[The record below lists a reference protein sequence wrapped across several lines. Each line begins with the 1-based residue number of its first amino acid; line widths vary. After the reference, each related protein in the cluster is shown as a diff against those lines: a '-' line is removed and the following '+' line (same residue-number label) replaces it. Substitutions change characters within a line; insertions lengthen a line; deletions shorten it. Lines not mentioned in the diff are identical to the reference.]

1 MKTKIPPP
9 VITLISVCL
18 IFLSKP
24 LFSSYQI
31 VSNLEIGTGVCL
43 MGLFILIFSVRL
55 FKMKK
60 TSINPLNPKVAS
72 TLVVSGLFKFSRNPM
87 YCGMLFLIFGISI
100 IINII
105 GGFFI
110 STFFILYMN
119 RYQII
124 PEEEALVDLF
134 GADYKNYKERVRR
147 WV

>member
-9 VITLISVCL
+9 AITLISISL
-18 IFLSKP
+18 IFLTKP

-31 VSNLEIGTGVCL
+31 VFNLEIGIGTCL
-43 MGLFILIFSVRL
+43 IGLLILIFSVRL

-87 YCGMLFLIFGISI
+87 YLGMVFLIAGISI
-100 IINII
+100 IINIV

-110 STFFILYMN
+110 VTFFVVYMN

-147 WV
+147 WI

>member
-18 IFLSKP
+18 IFLTKP

-31 VSNLEIGTGVCL
+31 VSNLEIGGGVCL

-60 TSINPLNPKVAS
+60 TSINPVNPKVAS
-72 TLVVSGLFKFSRNPM
+72 SLVVSGLFKFSRNPM

-110 STFFILYMN
+110 GTFFILYMN

>member
-1 MKTKIPPP
+1 
-9 VITLISVCL
+9 
-18 IFLSKP
+18 
-24 LFSSYQI
+24 
-31 VSNLEIGTGVCL
+31 

-60 TSINPLNPKVAS
+60 TSINPVNPKVAS
-72 TLVVSGLFKFSRNPM
+72 SLVVSGLFKFSRNPM